1 MRTERGTIGDYPNS
15 THGSDDR
22 HKKTKKQV
30 MQKPKKRQLKPLL
43 LDQKSCPLM
52 PGLGVHHK
60 RMARSQGHENK
71 NVQNQK
77 QMINVHTLGIGKTQK
92 LSK

>member
-1 MRTERGTIGDYPNS
+1 MGRDGGTIGDYPNS

-22 HKKTKKQV
+22 HKKTKQV
-30 MQKPKKRQLKPLL
+30 VQKPKKRQLKTLL

-60 RMARSQGHENK
+60 RMNQSQGHENK
-71 NVQNQK
+71 NIQNQK
-77 QMINVHTLGIGKTQK
+77 QMIDVHTLGIGKIQK